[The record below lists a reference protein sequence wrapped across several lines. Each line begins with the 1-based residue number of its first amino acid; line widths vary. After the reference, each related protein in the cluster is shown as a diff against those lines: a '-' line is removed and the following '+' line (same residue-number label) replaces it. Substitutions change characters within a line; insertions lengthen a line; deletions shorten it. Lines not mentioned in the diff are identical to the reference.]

1 MDNTDKKLIDI
12 LKSIDES
19 LKIIAGRSSEPK
31 VIKKTYA
38 EKYFS
43 LSEDNGEKK

>member
-1 MDNTDKKLIDI
+1 MDHRDKTIIDI

-31 VIKKTYA
+31 MIKKTYA
-38 EKYFS
+38 EKYFAP
-43 LSEDNGEKK
+43 SEDNGEKK